1 MPLYNQKR
9 GDRRMKTYEIKMS
22 RSRWFSLLLAVL
34 MIVMIIEMCT
44 PYFTYGKQT
53 LSFIPPEGGNEK
65 ILNGTWKLSGSDET
79 QDGYKEIVINSGKMT
94 VKTTNIIR
102 VNQIDADNAV
112 ETAKADYEKIAANVK
127 AADIAVQKAEALEAE
142 GKKVFDMIAKK
153 LGSTETADELEK
165 AEEQADAVSAATA
178 TGAEA
183 EEAAEAAAE
192 EKPAE
197 EKDKQLSDAETSL
210 KKMVKAVSD
219 AKENLAKAQEALV
232 IAQEAVT
239 AARNGAVK
247 AYEAD
252 ASYAWIN
259 ETEEAYNAAVDEA
272 FKADY
277 VSGNTDR
284 VRAELIAAAEEKE
297 LAALQKAKKAEMK
310 GQDSKEIDKAVS
322 QVAISAEK
330 KNEIAAS
337 ITDDVVADEVEKQ
350 YADYIANMLG
360 EKKDGALN
368 DKLNANKALA
378 AEGAKAAVDA
388 MNKAEDAAKEGE
400 KTYQKK
406 AEKAASDSEKELAKL
421 QKTAL
426 ELLPETVF
434 EELADDYQAAEVA
447 ALQYEA
453 YDNTSSEKAMMETE
467 GKAKYNE
474 KKSTLSLTFANGEKI
489 DTNFGASFGYN
500 EIKHLSILGY
510 VGFPY
515 EVEDFTTEM
524 AYRIENFYINDVV
537 LIPIILLVLCI
548 IGIVMCALKKDK
560 LSAGIVPAALGIV
573 GVIGY
578 LTSDFLKLGDKYA
591 THIILLV
598 VIFAVA
604 VLHIVL
610 SAKKAKKA

>member
-1 MPLYNQKR
+1 
-9 GDRRMKTYEIKMS
+9 MKTYQIKMS

-34 MIVMIIEMCT
+34 MIVMIVELCT

-53 LSFIPPEGGNEK
+53 LSFVPPEGGNEK

-102 VNQIDADNAV
+102 VNQLTADEAV
-112 ETAKADYEKIAANVK
+112 KTAKADYEKIAANVK
-127 AADIAVQKAEALEAE
+127 AADIAVQKAEALELE
-142 GKKVFDMIAKK
+142 GEKVFNMIAKK
-153 LGSTETADELEK
+153 LGFGETADEIEK
-165 AEEQADAVSAATA
+165 AEEQAAAAASATPVE
-178 TGAEA
+178 G
-183 EEAAEAAAE
+183 EAAVE
-192 EKPAE
+192 EKPVE
-197 EKDKQLSDAETSL
+197 EKPSDEKPKQMTDAETSL
-210 KKMVKAVSD
+210 KKMIKAVKD
-219 AKENLAKAQEALV
+219 AKDNLAKAQEALV

-247 AYEAD
+247 TYEAD
-252 ASYAWIN
+252 ASYAWI
-259 ETEEAYNAAVDEA
+259 TENKDDYDKAVDEA

-284 VRAELIAAAEEKE
+284 VRSELVAAAESKE
-297 LAALQKAKKAEMK
+297 LEALKKTRKAELK
-310 GQDSKEIDKAVS
+310 TEGITDSKKVNEELEKVT
-322 QVAISAEK
+322 VSAEK

-337 ITDDVVADEVEKQ
+337 ITDDAVAAEVEKQ

-368 DKLNANKALA
+368 AKLNANKALA
-378 AEGAKAAVDA
+378 AEGAKAAAEA
-388 MNKAEDAAKEGE
+388 MDKAEAAAKEGE

-406 AEKAASDSEKELAKL
+406 AEKAASDSDKELEKL
-421 QKTAL
+421 KKTAR
-426 ELLPETVF
+426 ELQIPDEEIEGNLPT
-434 EELADDYQAAEVA
+434 DYQAAEVA

-474 KKSTLSLTFANGEKI
+474 KKSTLSLTFANGQKI

-515 EVEDFTTEM
+515 EVEDFSEEM
-524 AYRIENFYINDVV
+524 TYRIENFYINDVV

-560 LSAGIVPAALGIV
+560 LSAGIVPAILGVV

-578 LTSDFLKLGDKYA
+578 LTSDFLKLGDKY
-591 THIILLV
+591 TVHIILFA